1 MHVSSPFR
9 PKSTFCLVSFLPV
22 FSSSTMAAF
31 SGRFSLSS
39 AAGPNGNYNI
49 AIHISLAPPQGGNDG
64 SASMHGYTP
73 PQRHPSPS
81 SPSRILRNAEEVPPY
96 PGQGSWVLC
105 NDTGNGETWEWHPYH
120 SHSLRPP
127 RVVRPPPP
135 PIPSSAAGSS
145 GASHSSPPPP
155 IPSSAASHSSPH
167 DHVEVQGL
175 RVWEERQPTA
185 ETSQCSATDHLPS
198 GVDQPTEDDVAWVS
212 KIMGDYRKT
221 DWPDMDERWKRE
233 CAQEALEAKWKLS
246 EQP

>member
-1 MHVSSPFR
+1 
-9 PKSTFCLVSFLPV
+9 
-22 FSSSTMAAF
+22 MAAF
-31 SGRFSLSS
+31 SGRNGPSS
-39 AAGPNGNYNI
+39 AAGPNGNFG
-49 AIHISLAPPQGGNDG
+49 IHISLAPPQGGNDG

-73 PQRHPSPS
+73 PQRRRALS

-145 GASHSSPPPP
+145 GASHSSP
-155 IPSSAASHSSPH
+155 H
-167 DHVEVQGL
+167 DRVEVQGL

-198 GVDQPTEDDVAWVS
+198 GVDQPTEDHVAWVS